1 MWEQKTMDVGI
12 KHVFLATKH
21 MIVGTKPRVVG
32 TNNLWLWEQIYVV
45 GIKKWL

>member
-1 MWEQKTMDVGI
+1 MDVGI

-32 TNNLWLWEQIYVV
+32 TNNLWLWEQIYVL
-45 GIKKWL
+45 GKKKMVV